1 VNSYLKAINIHKSY
15 RTKSVLKGVS
25 LEVALGEVV
34 GLLGPN
40 GAGKTTFFYNLVG
53 LVGSDSG
60 QVIFKDQDITDYPMY
75 LRGRLGIGYLAQES
89 SIFRDMSVAD
99 NIMAILELK
108 YNSFDK
114 RKQRLDDLLAEFS
127 LSKLRNY
134 NANSLSGGER
144 RRVEIARCLA
154 GDPKVI
160 LLDEPFAGV
169 DPIAVNDIRSLIKQ
183 LTKLDIGVI
192 ITDHNV
198 KETLEIIDRAYIMYD
213 GKIIVSG
220 SADEI
225 VNNSEV
231 KKIYLGENFLLSK
244 KTYDSL

>member
-1 VNSYLKAINIHKSY
+1 MSSYLKAINIHKSY
-15 RTKSVLKGVS
+15 RTKPVLKGVS
-25 LEVALGEVV
+25 LEVSLGEVV

-53 LVGSDSG
+53 LVGSDAG

-75 LRGRLGIGYLAQES
+75 LRGRLGIGYLAQEN

-108 YNSFDK
+108 YNSVQK
-114 RKQRLDDLLAEFS
+114 RRKRLDELLAEFS
-127 LSKLRNY
+127 LSKLRDS

-154 GDPKVI
+154 GDPKII

-169 DPIAVNDIRSLIKQ
+169 DPIAVNDIRGLIKQ

-213 GKIIVSG
+213 GKIIISG

-225 VNNSEV
+225 VNNAEV
-231 KKIYLGENFLLSK
+231 KKIYLGENFSLAK
-244 KTYDSL
+244 KTL